1 MNATAPSC
9 ASCGSSEKA
18 VTGGQVPGVRK
29 GEGFGF
35 TGHWPLTTALPV
47 LLSCLVVLMSGF
59 PLSAAAGEA
68 AWGTVAVPL
77 RTVNLNPFHLVL
89 GVPGSFGARIAAPHE
104 TEAILAL
111 DVASHLLGHEV
122 GGERVLLDGET
133 YRPSLSIRRGLT
145 ARWEYFLEVAFVAH
159 RTGVFDRFIQSWHDV
174 FGLPQQG
181 WGRAPRNRLVLLY
194 GDADAPRFDVR
205 QETASLGDA
214 SIGVG
219 YALPV
224 LANDGLAL
232 RGSLKLPT
240 GDADV
245 LAGSGG
251 FAGSLWVE
259 TSGVLFGAH
268 AARTWLYAATLG
280 AWFGEA
286 PQGLAGLGNRPLAF
300 ARLGVTWR
308 PLAWMT
314 LTTQIDVHTSPYRD
328 AQVAPLAD
336 TAVMLGMGGALKLSR
351 RATLEIAMTEDDGG
365 HWTAPEVGL
374 HAALRWNL

>member
-1 MNATAPSC
+1 MT
-9 ASCGSSEKA
+9 
-18 VTGGQVPGVRK
+18 RL
-29 GEGFGF
+29 F
-35 TGHWPLTTALPV
+35 
-47 LLSCLVVLMSGF
+47 LSCLVVLLSGF

-77 RTVNLNPFHLVL
+77 RTVNLNPFHMVL
-89 GVPGSFGARIAAPHE
+89 GVPGSFGARLAETDE

-111 DVASHLLGHEV
+111 DIAAHLLGHEV

-145 ARWEYFLEVAFVAH
+145 ERWEYFLGVAFVAH
-159 RTGVFDRFIQSWHDV
+159 RAGIFDAFIESWHDV

-181 WGRAPRNRLVLLY
+181 WGGAPRNRLVMLY
-194 GDADAPRFDVR
+194 ADADTARFDIR
-205 QETASLGDA
+205 QDTASLGDA

-224 LANDGLAL
+224 PALANDGVAL

-240 GDADV
+240 GDAGA

-259 TSGVLFGAH
+259 TSGVLFGTH

-280 AWFGEA
+280 AWGGEA
-286 PQGLAGLGNRPLAF
+286 PQGLAGLGNRPMAF
-300 ARLGVTWR
+300 ARFGVTWR

-314 LTTQIDVHTSPYRD
+314 LTTQIDVHTSPYGD
-328 AQVAPLAD
+328 AEVAPLAD
-336 TAVMLGMGGALKLSR
+336 TAVMVGMGGALRLSQY
-351 RATLEIAMTEDDGG
+351 ATLEIAVTEDDGG

-374 HAALRWNL
+374 HAALRWRFRRAE